1 MVVLDCV
8 CRELVFLGTSTCDA
22 DVDVVRHEIGHI
34 LQAQTIEFLSF
45 YLVVGIIGLIS
56 VWTNG
61 FGRGFG
67 NY

>member
-1 MVVLDCV
+1 MP
-8 CRELVFLGTSTCDA
+8 RIGIFLGTSTCVT

-45 YLVVGIIGLIS
+45 YLIVGIIGLIR
-56 VWTNG
+56 VLTND